1 MQGFGGVLA
10 VVQRELVEKK
20 QWLTLEEFV
29 EDWSVAQILPGP
41 NVVNLGLVMG
51 GRYFGL
57 SGAIVAVTGLL
68 LAPLVVVLLLAML
81 YGQVAHLP
89 TVQAALKGMGAVV
102 AGLVMATGIK
112 LIPALRSNPI
122 GRNLGLIWVA
132 VCFVAVALLRVPL
145 LFTLLGLGGLACV
158 WAWYR
163 LGVIESVA
171 QSTRSNNTGH

>member
-1 MQGFGGVLA
+1 
-10 VVQRELVEKK
+10 
-20 QWLTLEEFV
+20 
-29 EDWSVAQILPGP
+29 
-41 NVVNLGLVMG
+41 
-51 GRYFGL
+51 
-57 SGAIVAVTGLL
+57 LL